1 MPFSQRFQTQLTW
14 SFSNTRPSEF
24 EMMAMLIGGGSMMM
38 EDDMSLMQCQTS
50 SSGKQ
55 QLVI

>member
-1 MPFSQRFQTQLTW
+1 MTW

-38 EDDMSLMQCQTS
+38 EDDMSLM
-50 SSGKQ
+50 
-55 QLVI
+55 